1 MGFKATEAV
10 EALDYDFNPHID
22 SKGTI
27 PEPST
32 RQIEDFRNS
41 IFATF
46 QASGID
52 PEQITSGKVSLS
64 MMGDLMEKGNA
75 VEKAMVTA
83 IADVTGI
90 PDRTLDALPYRI
102 KAAFVGWIMGQFF
115 DPEA

>member
-10 EALDYDFNPHID
+10 ERLDYDFNPHVD
-22 SKGTI
+22 MSGTI

-32 RQIEDFRNS
+32 RQIEDFRNA

-52 PEQITSGKVSLS
+52 PEAIGSGKVNLS
-64 MMGDLMEKGNA
+64 MLGDLMEKGSA
-75 VEKAMVTA
+75 VEKAMVSA
-83 IADVTGI
+83 VADVTGI
-90 PDRTLDALPYRI
+90 PDRTLESLPYRI

-115 DPEA
+115 SPEA